1 MQLPQGNGRKPVH
14 EVLPRGI
21 IPLEYAPMVITWR
34 ETLSYIKRI
43 GVKPGDKVVMIGG
56 EGTQYTVAGTP
67 YYMRWLDQWHVWLKE
82 LRDHCNVD
90 KLRKAEEDGTDG

>member
-1 MQLPQGNGRKPVH
+1 
-14 EVLPRGI
+14 
-21 IPLEYAPMVITWR
+21 
-34 ETLSYIKRI
+34 
-43 GVKPGDKVVMIGG
+43 MIGG

-90 KLRKAEEDGTDG
+90 KLRKVEEDGTDG